1 MTTTSPDSLRTPDNS
16 DAYNLVADL
25 ATLASDVQ
33 AALVARANSYK
44 GTASARASFTTAPNG
59 TLWQDTDGNKGLYRK
74 DTSGWVT
81 VTVEE
86 YGTSTDR
93 GAITPYFGQMW
104 TDTNGSKYT
113 WKGASDGSWRRRS
126 GKITVAAGAW
136 ATIDGNNAGRTVS
149 IDIPTV
155 IESGESILIQQL
167 TGGTGF
173 GWISQQSIGASSGG
187 VTPVTFRHMQLM
199 NTTTNG
205 LVVAWQLVDLPTT
218 A

>member
-59 TLWQDTDGNKGLYRK
+59 TLWQDTDSNKGLYRK

-81 VTVEE
+81 VFVEE
-86 YGTSTDR
+86 YGTSTER
-93 GAITPYFGQMW
+93 GSITPYFGQMW
-104 TDTNGSKYT
+104 TDTNGSKYA
-113 WKGASDGSWRRRS
+113 WKGSTAGAWRRRS
-126 GKITVAAGAW
+126 GKISVDAGAW
-136 ATIDGNNAGRTVS
+136 DNIEGSTAARTVS
-149 IDIPTV
+149 VDIPTV
-155 IESGESILIQQL
+155 IESGETILIQQI
-167 TGGTGF
+167 GGGAYYGF
-173 GWISQQSIGASSGG
+173 ISQQSVGSSSGG
-187 VTPVTFRHMQLM
+187 VTPVSFRQMQLL
-199 NTTTNG
+199 NVGTSN
-205 LVVAWQLVDLPTT
+205 LVLAWQLVDLP

>member
-74 DTSGWVT
+74 DTSAWVT
-81 VTVEE
+81 VAVEE

-93 GAITPYFGQMW
+93 AAITPYFGQMW
-104 TDTNGSKYT
+104 TDTNGSKYA
-113 WKGASDGSWRRRS
+113 WKGSTAGAWRRRS
-126 GKITVAAGAW
+126 GRVVVADGAW
-136 ATIDGNNAGRTVS
+136 AYTEGSTAVRS
-149 IDIPTV
+149 ISVNIPTV
-155 IESGESILIQQL
+155 IESGESILIQQI
-167 TGGTGF
+167 GGNGF
-173 GWISQQSIGASSGG
+173 YSIISQQSVGTSADG
-187 VTPVTFRHMQLM
+187 VTPVSFRQIQVL
-199 NTTTNG
+199 NTSTDNG
-205 LVVAWQLVDLPTT
+205 ITVSWQLVDLP